1 MCVPLLGLDGEPL
14 GIINIDTQ
22 NPVKQFREDDL
33 DLLMAVAGQ
42 AALSYENARLVVSYT
57 EKQKQDN
64 EMQIAAG
71 VQRALLPEHLPQVP
85 GYEFSALYESAQA
98 VGGDYYDCLLL
109 PGERVAL
116 AFGDVAGKGVPASLV
131 MSRLSSVVQCTMEFV
146 ADVGE
151 AAARINEH
159 MCSHAVEGRFVTF
172 TLAIIDL
179 AANNVSL
186 IIAGHM
192 SPMIRRCDGTIE
204 EFSEEAIGLPL
215 GVVSGMSYE
224 VLKRTIHPGET
235 IVIYTDGV
243 SEAMNPAGDLYGT
256 ERLRETVAR
265 NPSEPAKLGQ
275 AILADVKR
283 HAGGRE
289 QNDDITLMVYGR
301 SATL

>member
-1 MCVPLLGLDGEPL
+1 
-14 GIINIDTQ
+14 
-22 NPVKQFREDDL
+22 
-33 DLLMAVAGQ
+33 
-42 AALSYENARLVVSYT
+42 
-57 EKQKQDN
+57 
-64 EMQIAAG
+64 
-71 VQRALLPEHLPQVP
+71 
-85 GYEFSALYESAQA
+85 
-98 VGGDYYDCLLL
+98 
-109 PGERVAL
+109 VAL

-151 AAARINEH
+151 AASRINEH
-159 MCSHAVEGRFVTF
+159 MCLHAIEGRFVTF

-179 AANNVSL
+179 ATNNLSL

-204 EFSEEAIGLPL
+204 EFPEEAIGLPL

-224 VLKRTIHPGET
+224 VLKRAILPGET

-243 SEAMNPAGDLYGT
+243 SEAMNAAGDLYGA

-265 NPSEPAKLGQ
+265 TAAEPAKLAQ
-275 AILADVKR
+275 AILSDVKR
-283 HAGGRE
+283 HAGGHS

-301 SATL
+301 SAAL